1 MLKQFSY
8 TLLMLFSATL
18 FFPMSANAAS
28 YTVTDSNGSTTL
40 PAVPTRVAVLDWGLA
55 QQVIEL
61 GVTPVAM
68 PDIQGYRDWVVKP
81 AVPNATVDV
90 GTRSEPNYEL
100 LAELKPDVILIGST
114 QQDLAPQLS
123 HIAPVLYYQTYSEL
137 HNNVQAAIDNFL
149 QIGYLLG
156 KKAVAQNKLTQM
168 NQKLAKLRSQLDAAY
183 PGKRPKVTAFRF
195 ASTTSVYVYGDNS
208 IPQYALQKLGF
219 NNAMPQPTTQW
230 GVTQKRL
237 TSLKDIGHGIGV
249 YFLPFTQQAQLKRSV
264 IWNMMPFVKDGHV
277 VSAAS
282 TWSYGGAL
290 SIQYNAEA
298 LAHSLLK
305 LAGKA

>member
-1 MLKQFSY
+1 MLKRLSFVLL
-8 TLLMLFSATL
+8 TLLSSTL
-18 FFPMSANAAS
+18 FFSMSANAA
-28 YTVTDSNGSTTL
+28 YTVADSNGSKTL
-40 PAVPTRVAVLDWGLA
+40 PAVPTRIAVLDWGLA

-68 PDIQGYRDWVVKP
+68 PDIQGYQDWVVKP
-81 AVPNATVDV
+81 TVPSGTVDV

-100 LAELKPDVILIGST
+100 LAELKPDVILVGST

-149 QIGYLLG
+149 QIGHLLG
-156 KKAVAQNKLTQM
+156 KKNVAQKKLTQM
-168 NQKLAKLRSQLDAAY
+168 DQKLAKLRSQLDAAY

-249 YFLPFTQQAQLKRSV
+249 YFLPFAQQSQLKRSV

-277 VSAAS
+277 ASAAS